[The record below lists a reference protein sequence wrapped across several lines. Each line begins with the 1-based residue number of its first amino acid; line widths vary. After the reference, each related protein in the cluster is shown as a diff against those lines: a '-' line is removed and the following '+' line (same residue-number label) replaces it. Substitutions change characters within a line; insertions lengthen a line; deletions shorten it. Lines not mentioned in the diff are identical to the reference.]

1 VPGSKQHNPIPD
13 SVWESVL
20 RTETEPAEAFHVAIS
35 AYHHGR
41 ADIASRALRIVA
53 RAEDPEAGYAE
64 AVGRWARLSPVWE
77 AANAEMARRSE
88 PGRAVADQ
96 VEVEDAALLAQI
108 AGGDLGRP
116 LEELYDRYAARLHG
130 LGLRLLGD
138 PGLAE
143 ELVQETFVRLWQSA
157 GRYDPQ
163 RGSVTSFVFT
173 IARRLTIDLRRRPSS
188 RPFAELEADQG
199 PERDP
204 GDAVDRLLVGL
215 HVRDALNSLPDG
227 QREVLELLY
236 LQDLTQRQVA
246 DRVGVPLGTVK
257 TRAFYGLRTL
267 KEALAE
273 RDVDV

>member
-1 VPGSKQHNPIPD
+1 M
-13 SVWESVL
+13 
-20 RTETEPAEAFHVAIS
+20 
-35 AYHHGR
+35 
-41 ADIASRALRIVA
+41 
-53 RAEDPEAGYAE
+53 RAEDAT
-64 AVGRWARLSPVWE
+64 
-77 AANAEMARRSE
+77 
-88 PGRAVADQ
+88 
-96 VEVEDAALLAQI
+96 LLARV
-108 AGGDLGRP
+108 AGGDLGHP

-163 RGSVTSFVFT
+163 RGSVPGFVFA
-173 IARRLTIDLRRRPSS
+173 IARRLAVDLYRRPSS
-188 RPFAELEADQG
+188 RPFTELDEADRG
-199 PERDP
+199 TDRDP
-204 GDAVDRLLVGL
+204 DDVVDRLLVGL
-215 HVRDALNSLPDG
+215 NVRDALSSLPDG

-246 DRVGVPLGTVK
+246 ERMGVPLGTVK
-257 TRAFYGLRTL
+257 TRAFYGLRAL